1 MRAGGICSTYSVRP
15 PTFPADLEIVIFQID
30 RLGIMKPG
38 PEDQNNSLRRQ
49 VYLLTCW
56 QERDSSFGLVTW
68 RYRLEAPGYDQHY
81 LFRSL
86 TEVMSKIENEL
97 ENNDRP
103 SES

>member
-1 MRAGGICSTYSVRP
+1 MN
-15 PTFPADLEIVIFQID
+15 
-30 RLGIMKPG
+30 PG
-38 PEDQNNSLRRQ
+38 PDDQKRYLRRQ

-81 LFRSL
+81 LFRTL

-97 ENNDRP
+97 DLSDSF